1 MTICFKLKDED
12 RAQAELDPVDTSRL
26 SLDPAHSC
34 LCLETYGSNY
44 LGYPQ
49 LSCFILELLN
59 IETDILGRFHN
70 ISNTTLHEIVT
81 SLRAEWPP
89 GLAGVSSGVRVTC
102 QSVTE
107 CHKVLH
113 GVTAR
118 QCHTVSKVSV
128 CDIANDSKLK

>member
-12 RAQAELDPVDTSRL
+12 RAQTELDTVDTSRL

-44 LGYPQ
+44 LGYPE
-49 LSCFILELLN
+49 LYFASLEFLN
-59 IETDILGRFHN
+59 IDMDMLGRFHN

-89 GLAGVSSGVRVTC
+89 GLAGVSSGVGVIKC
-102 QSVTE
+102 DSVIVSQSVPK
-107 CHKVLH
+107 CDSSPMSHCVKSV
-113 GVTAR
+113 GV
-118 QCHTVSKVSV
+118 
-128 CDIANDSKLK
+128 

>member
-12 RAQAELDPVDTSRL
+12 RAQAELDTVDTSRL

-44 LGYPQ
+44 LGYPE

-59 IETDILGRFHN
+59 VDTDMLGRFHN

-102 QSVTE
+102 L
-107 CHKVLH
+107 KVLH
-113 GVTAR
+113 VVTGR